1 MDFKRYDWTVV
12 GLGYA
17 GVVVGMVIL
26 YCLLWKLH
34 ELKEFLGTR
43 KERKGKVSG
52 GEDGEREEVP
62 LASDACLSAH
72 VPRTTA

>member
-1 MDFKRYDWTVV
+1 MDFKRYNWTVV
-12 GLGYA
+12 GLGY
-17 GVVVGMVIL
+17 GSVVVGMVIL

-43 KERKGKVSG
+43 KERKGE
-52 GEDGEREEVP
+52 GEKEDVP
-62 LASDACLSAH
+62 LVSDACLPAH